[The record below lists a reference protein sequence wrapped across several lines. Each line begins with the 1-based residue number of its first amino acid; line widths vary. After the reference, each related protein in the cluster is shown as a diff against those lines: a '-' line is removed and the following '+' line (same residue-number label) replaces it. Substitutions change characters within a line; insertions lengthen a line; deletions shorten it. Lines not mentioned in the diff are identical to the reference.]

1 MFEINE
7 ELLNNS
13 TKCEFVKKDEAQ
25 IEISYRYDEKELF
38 VIVIKPSEL
47 KIKFIMKTQ
56 AVNSTDEMLFL
67 LKKYQAFITGSLTLG
82 NNKVFGDIIIGDEY
96 DKVLNNRTVYNVKKI
111 LSYWKDV
118 KSLEEKIDQKFEF
131 NMPLSDM
138 ETEKIEILKNSF
150 LHDRMTVIGNLK
162 NVCITTDNKQQLEDS
177 KGKEETLVLIINN
190 PKEYVCGVNLGKF
203 YKRIEYG
210 PVKILDYET
219 LEEFRKDD
227 GTLLYKCLLDL
238 EEQKLTKTEIRY
250 FINKKTAEEYKKEG

>member
-96 DKVLNNRTVYNVKKI
+96 DKVLNNRTVYNVKKFCHI
-111 LSYWKDV
+111 G
-118 KSLEEKIDQKFEF
+118 
-131 NMPLSDM
+131 
-138 ETEKIEILKNSF
+138 
-150 LHDRMTVIGNLK
+150 RML
-162 NVCITTDNKQQLEDS
+162 
-177 KGKEETLVLIINN
+177 N
-190 PKEYVCGVNLGKF
+190 P
-203 YKRIEYG
+203 
-210 PVKILDYET
+210 
-219 LEEFRKDD
+219 
-227 GTLLYKCLLDL
+227 
-238 EEQKLTKTEIRY
+238 
-250 FINKKTAEEYKKEG
+250 